1 MSHDIL
7 IAMKVGEGCMRQH
20 AVMTATALYEDGS
33 LTLVQAA
40 EYAGVSA
47 GKMRESLR
55 ARGIEVRDPELEVL
69 DERRVVAD

>member
-1 MSHDIL
+1 
-7 IAMKVGEGCMRQH
+7 MRQH

-55 ARGIEVRDPELEVL
+55 ARGIEVRDPELEVP